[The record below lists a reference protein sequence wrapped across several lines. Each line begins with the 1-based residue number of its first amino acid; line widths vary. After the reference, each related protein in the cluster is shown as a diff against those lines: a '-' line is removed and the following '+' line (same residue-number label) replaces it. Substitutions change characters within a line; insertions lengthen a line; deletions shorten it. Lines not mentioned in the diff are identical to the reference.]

1 MPWELLVENGL
12 YLQTILSELGYEVRL
27 NLHTDSS
34 TAKRVA
40 QRRGLGAMKHMD
52 VKYLFMQ
59 DVVAKKKAYV
69 CKVHTDVNPSDIGT
83 KWHSST
89 RLEILR
95 TLVHHTEMKKK
106 KPTRSRR

>member
-1 MPWELLVENGL
+1 
-12 YLQTILSELGYEVRL
+12 
-27 NLHTDSS
+27 
-34 TAKRVA
+34 
-40 QRRGLGAMKHMD
+40 MKHMG

-106 KPTRSRR
+106 KNHKTKDVNIIGAITDAEGERDAERQ